1 MHLVAYPVRF
11 VDNRT
16 IMKRTDSL
24 PNRIR
29 TVVSQ
34 TKQRVTS
41 GSGGAD
47 GNSGDGSP
55 DPSADGGDPDRSV
68 LGRLV
73 PGVIQRNFLAKI
85 LTGMALIIVLSALI
99 GGYSYLGISNDLEDQ
114 VDRQVQATTVHH
126 ENAYDNWF
134 KNRQGELDRIIDQL
148 ATNATALQEMDPEEI
163 RSKLATSTES
173 DAIRNFHYIS
183 TDSGAVVEST
193 ADGFEG
199 ANFYDMGFEQSD
211 FQNSAF
217 VLSGQYN
224 ASDGSEV
231 MAIGRTLPFISNAV
245 ILAEIDP
252 EESGPRIE
260 QSIEGATTAV
270 ITPEG
275 DRVIG
280 SHPAGAMPE
289 DLGQNTTMTSSGGT
303 IYAYRMFETN
313 ELLPGGNLVVVTQ
326 TPEESAFALRNNV
339 VQSFGITLLLT
350 FGVLISVTL
359 IGGRSAIRDLNTLV
373 DRARAM
379 GKGDLDVDLETSRQ
393 DELGVLYDEFDSMRE
408 QLKDRIAEAREALE
422 EAEDAKSQAEQ
433 ARQDAQQ
440 AREQAEQMNQHLEEK
455 AADYNDVMQACADGD
470 FTRRMDPDSE
480 SEAMAQIAR
489 EFNEMIA
496 EIEETL
502 AEVTAFANE
511 VATASSEVA
520 TDANDIEDASAQVSR
535 STQEISDGAN
545 EQTENLSA
553 VSSEMSNLSASIE
566 EAASSSTQVANTAEE
581 AVERGEEGQQAAEA
595 AIDEMERVES
605 QTEQT
610 VDQIEML
617 EEQMDRI
624 GDIVAVITE
633 IADQTNMLALNA
645 NIEAA
650 RAGEAGSGFAVVAN
664 EVKQLA
670 EETQEAAG
678 EIETIIADAQQY
690 TDSTVEEIEET
701 SQAVQRGV
709 DTVEDALDAL
719 EEIAIKIE
727 DTNRGVQEIST
738 ATEDQADATQRVVA
752 RVDEVTDISESV
764 ADQAQHAAA
773 SAQEQTATVSTIVDQ
788 TDFLQNRANTLANSL
803 NEFEVREEAG
813 EK

>member
-1 MHLVAYPVRF
+1 
-11 VDNRT
+11 
-16 IMKRTDSL
+16 MKQTNTFSI
-24 PNRIR
+24 RIR
-29 TVVSQ
+29 TAVSK
-34 TKQRVTS
+34 TIQRISS
-41 GSGGAD
+41 GSSGAD
-47 GNSGDGSP
+47 GNGGDDPPDASDGSS
-55 DPSADGGDPDRSV
+55 DSNRSV

-85 LTGMALIIVLSALI
+85 LTGMALIIILSALI
-99 GGYSYLGISNDLEDQ
+99 GGYFYLGISNDLDSQ
-114 VDRQVQATTVHH
+114 VDRQVRATTVHH

-134 KNRQGELDRIIDQL
+134 ENRQGEFDRIIDQL
-148 ATNATALQEMDPEEI
+148 ANNATALREMDPGEI
-163 RSKLATSTES
+163 RSELATSTES
-173 DAIRNFHYIS
+173 DAIRNFHYLS
-183 TDSGAVVEST
+183 TDSGEIVEST

-199 ANFYDMGFEQSD
+199 TNFYEMGFDESD
-211 FQNSAF
+211 FQNNAF
-217 VLSGQYN
+217 VLPGQYN
-224 ASDGSEV
+224 ASDESKV
-231 MAIGRTLPFISNAV
+231 MAIGRSLPFTSGAV

-252 EESGPRIE
+252 DESGPRIE

-270 ITPEG
+270 VTPEG

-280 SHPAGAMPE
+280 SHSAGAMPE
-289 DLGQNTTMTSSGGT
+289 NLDENTTITASGGT
-303 IYAYRMFETN
+303 IYAYRVFETN

-350 FGVLISVTL
+350 FGVLIGVTL
-359 IGGRSAIRDLNTLV
+359 VGGRSAIRDLNTLV
-373 DRARAM
+373 ERARAM
-379 GKGDLDVDLETSRQ
+379 GEGDLDVDLETPRQ
-393 DELGVLYDEFDSMRE
+393 DELGVLYDEFEGMRV
-408 QLKDRIAEAREALE
+408 QLKDRISEAREALE
-422 EAEDAKSQAEQ
+422 NAENAQSEAEQ

-489 EFNEMIA
+489 EFNDMIA
-496 EIEETL
+496 EIEGTL
-502 AEVTAFANE
+502 AEVTTFANE
-511 VATASSEVA
+511 VATASSDVA
-520 TDANDIEDASAQVSR
+520 TDANDIEDASVQVSR
-535 STQEISDGAN
+535 STQDISEGAN

-553 VSSEMSNLSASIE
+553 VSTEMSNLSASIQ
-566 EAASSSTQVANTAEE
+566 EAASSSSQVANTAQE

-595 AIDEMERVES
+595 AIEEMAHVES

-617 EEQMDRI
+617 EAQMDRI

-678 EIETIIADAQQY
+678 EIETIIQDAQQY
-690 TDSTVEEIEET
+690 TDSTVQEIEET

-709 DTVEDALDAL
+709 DTVEEALEAL
-719 EEIAIKIE
+719 EEIAVKID
-727 DTNRGVQEIST
+727 DTNRGIQEIST

-788 TDFLQNRANTLANSL
+788 TDFLQERANTLANSL
-803 NEFEVREEAG
+803 NEFDVREESGA
-813 EK
+813 K